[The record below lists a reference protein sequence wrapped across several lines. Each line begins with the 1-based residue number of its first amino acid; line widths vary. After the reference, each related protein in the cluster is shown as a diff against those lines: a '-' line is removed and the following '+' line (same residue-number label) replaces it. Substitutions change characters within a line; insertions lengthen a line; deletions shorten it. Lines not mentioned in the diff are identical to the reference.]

1 MAKTK
6 LKKSTLK
13 KVKSTGK
20 KPPKKAAPPKTS
32 VKKKVT
38 TKALPKKA
46 GLVNKIKKTLKK
58 ALQKSGAPEKII
70 ESKKELKN
78 KNSIKASAVKAS
90 SAKALPKMPKT
101 EPPSKT
107 TPAQKRPPLGP
118 IEPGRL
124 GQKRHCLKCGIKFYD
139 FERLPITCPKCFSEF
154 DPEDFEPKISLKS
167 DSKKSRPVAK
177 EEEAETEI
185 VVSDSGEDFE
195 SLEDLSDDDSA
206 VVGIE
211 TGKDSDESF
220 D

>member
-6 LKKSTLK
+6 LKKAPQK
-13 KVKSTGK
+13 KVKGSGKKLSKKAVLKQNGPRRKPETKAVPQKVTHEKKLKLSTK
-20 KPPKKAAPPKTS
+20 KPPKKSASPLRT
-32 VKKKVT
+32 
-38 TKALPKKA
+38 
-46 GLVNKIKKTLKK
+46 
-58 ALQKSGAPEKII
+58 ED
-70 ESKKELKN
+70 SKKEKNLKAGP
-78 KNSIKASAVKAS
+78 KASPTKAS
-90 SAKALPKMPKT
+90 RAETQLKAT
-101 EPPSKT
+101 PP
-107 TPAQKRPPLGP
+107 QKRPPLGP

-124 GQKRHCLKCGIKFYD
+124 GQKRPCLKCGIKFYD

-167 DSKKSRPVAK
+167 DSKKSRPVEK
-177 EEEAETEI
+177 EEESETEI